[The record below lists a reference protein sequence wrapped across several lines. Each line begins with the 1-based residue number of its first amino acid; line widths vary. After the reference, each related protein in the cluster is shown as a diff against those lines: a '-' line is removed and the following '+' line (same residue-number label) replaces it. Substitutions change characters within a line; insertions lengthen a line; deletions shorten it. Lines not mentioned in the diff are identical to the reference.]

1 MFESII
7 VLPEDKHEV
16 FFPVALKCLGYFLFR
31 SLALDVSQVRKS
43 LGVTFTCKN
52 GLDDTYAGFPVMSDR
67 TSVSF
72 MFICCMAFCIRRTM
86 LEASRERVSR

>member
-7 VLPEDKHEV
+7 VLSEDKHEV

-52 GLDDTYAGFPVMSDR
+52 GLDDTYAGF
-67 TSVSF
+67 
-72 MFICCMAFCIRRTM
+72 
-86 LEASRERVSR
+86 SRDVRQDKRKFYIHLLHGFLHTQDHA

>member
-1 MFESII
+1 MRSSSQLPSSALVISSFG
-7 VLPEDKHEV
+7 VLHWIS
-16 FFPVALKCLGYFLFR
+16 ANSASLLGSR
-31 SLALDVSQVRKS
+31 SPARMASMIRMPD
-43 LGVTFTCKN
+43 
-52 GLDDTYAGFPVMSDR
+52 FPVMSDR